1 MFENIK
7 KLFGS
12 YQDKL
17 LKQLIEKF
25 NAEHQG
31 KYKIEPKYGFNGC
44 SLNWLAVRPVTY
56 DSETFYFSYGIE
68 PYHGS
73 TSFRIFDELKTAFS
87 FCGEWRVDVCR
98 NLWNADSTNMPL
110 SEYLDHV
117 LPPLLDEWE
126 KVVESIPF
134 RYKGADIHN
143 VNGEIGF
150 MKTDMTVRSAYE
162 TCQEDLD
169 SDPEFKDYFHRVIDV
184 KLAYKKA
191 ESSLPDSIHLSED
204 DRIEFW
210 IPDSYHKFKDIINE
224 KLDEDSEYWFKQL
237 NQARE
242 SAIDRYNRQSKMDSF
257 ITEAERHFRKHK

>member
-1 MFENIK
+1 MFENVK

-17 LKQLIEKF
+17 LAQMIEKF

-31 KYKIEPKYGFNGC
+31 KYKIESKYGFLRC
-44 SLNWLAVRPVTY
+44 SLNLLTVRPVTY

-73 TSFRIFDELKTAFS
+73 TKFRIFDDLKTDFS

-98 NLWNADSTNMPL
+98 NLWNDYSTNMPL

-117 LPPLLDEWE
+117 LPPLLDEWG
-126 KVVESIPF
+126 KVVDSIPF
-134 RYKGADIHN
+134 RYKGADIHL
-143 VNGEIGF
+143 VNSEVGF
-150 MKTDMTVRSAYE
+150 MRTNMTVRSAYE
-162 TCQEDLD
+162 TCQEDLE
-169 SDPEFKDYFHRVIDV
+169 SDPEFKDYFHRIIDE

-191 ESSLPDSIHLSED
+191 ESGNPDATHLSED
-204 DRIEFW
+204 DRIAFW
-210 IPDSYHKFKDIINE
+210 IPESYHKFKDIINE
-224 KLDEDSEYWFKQL
+224 KLDTDSEYWFKQL
-237 NQARE
+237 KQARE
-242 SAIDRYNRQSKMDSF
+242 SAIDRYNRQSKMNSF